1 MPLNRKSLEEQIA
14 SGGQVV
20 QGQGAYQEM
29 VNKAL
34 FGFREIE
41 SYKDLLKLLLE
52 LRSPKL
58 SKDFKPSSI
67 YEILNNSLPPLM
79 EEDLSSLSDVLEEM
93 DQITDRLDELQLHL
107 EEISRIEKSYNSY
120 NQFLLQQASTD
131 VIQKWKAYNKNNN
144 QVEHIQTELKQLEED
159 RQRVVCQL
167 DDYHQRLG
175 IVEMEL
181 ETLNQGEAVG
191 KQRELELVEEQLKE
205 VHKQLQSLAHRLKN
219 Q

>member
-1 MPLNRKSLEEQIA
+1 M
-14 SGGQVV
+14 V

-107 EEISRIEKSYNSY
+107 EEISRIEKVITAIISSSYNKHP
-120 NQFLLQQASTD
+120 L
-131 VIQKWKAYNKNNN
+131 
-144 QVEHIQTELKQLEED
+144 
-159 RQRVVCQL
+159 
-167 DDYHQRLG
+167 
-175 IVEMEL
+175 M
-181 ETLNQGEAVG
+181 
-191 KQRELELVEEQLKE
+191 
-205 VHKQLQSLAHRLKN
+205 
-219 Q
+219 